1 MKTAITNSNP
11 LLNMERREVDD
22 DPSSLPNQSEN
33 VREIGHVRRHLKENG
48 CLSLVHVNGLELS
61 KVHSRNNSSILKK
74 VSIDILPDIQWDGKI
89 SYSSSN
95 PRSDPTVF
103 QATGVEESPTHE
115 GYLREEVLVSV
126 AVEEAE
132 GEVGTGVDSSVP
144 LSKKRGMKKVCSSK
158 MHGMKT

>member
-1 MKTAITNSNP
+1 M
-11 LLNMERREVDD
+11 
-22 DPSSLPNQSEN
+22 
-33 VREIGHVRRHLKENG
+33 
-48 CLSLVHVNGLELS
+48 NGLELS

-115 GYLREEVLVSV
+115 GYPREEVLVSV